1 MPVILAFSFNYPTNI
16 YLVLAVGPA
25 KPSALVIMVDNTG
38 QGRVRSQRPGGGRNG
53 KQTRKR
59 FSFPCTL
66 QTRRERDGSQITHI
80 KCEAANG
87 VVRAENTG
95 LCLTEESAEASL
107 TECRW
112 PLAEACGGGSVCG
125 KRISGVVKGVCKALG
140 LWGFGA

>member
-1 MPVILAFSFNYPTNI
+1 M
-16 YLVLAVGPA
+16 
-25 KPSALVIMVDNTG
+25 
-38 QGRVRSQRPGGGRNG
+38 Q
-53 KQTRKR
+53 KR

-140 LWGFGA
+140 LWGVNGQEQGRDSRRLAGWRGEWEVGSRGAGKRGLWGRKTAV